1 MKPILLIVPLA
12 CLLIACKSKEADKV
26 ETISKPLVDVQQ
38 VVGIGRIEP
47 ENEIIQLSAEVGGIV
62 QKIYKNENE
71 RVQAGDIIFELKHT
85 IEDANTSQLKSAV
98 AIQEAQIKVDESAIK
113 ELQIKYANSNVS
125 LQRLKN
131 LLAKGAETQQVV
143 DNATAEMQ
151 SFQANIQKLQA
162 TVQVSKMKWKET
174 KAEVAVAEA
183 KSKQKFI
190 TAPVNGILLELNIQI
205 GNSIDSKQII
215 AQLNPGG
222 KTIAVCEIDEL
233 FANKI
238 QIGQAAV
245 IRNFGAIDTLSTGK
259 VYFAESFLK
268 KKSLFTDQ
276 AGEKEDRR
284 VRKIK
289 IVLDKPTTILLNSRI
304 ECVVFI
310 SKNNQ

>member
-85 IEDANTSQLKSAV
+85 IEDANTSQLKSGV

-310 SKNNQ
+310 SKK